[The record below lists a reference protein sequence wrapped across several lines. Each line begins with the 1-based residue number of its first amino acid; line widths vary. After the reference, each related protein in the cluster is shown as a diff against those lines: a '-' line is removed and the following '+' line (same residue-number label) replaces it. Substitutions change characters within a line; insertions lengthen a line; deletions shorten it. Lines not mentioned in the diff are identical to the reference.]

1 MKIFKKFCTIIAA
14 GIMVCSLGASEVK
27 SLFGNTHF
35 NLGKKIIENLDISL
49 SENQK
54 KAFLSG
60 IVYADIGR
68 FKFDQEIGI
77 ASDSSQFIA
86 EMKKHINNTEEE
98 WFAIGC
104 EIHRLQ
110 DAKTSDTLKE
120 IFENTEKSTYKEY
133 ITHCALLD
141 CYFLKKTNEYIH
153 NNHIETFNFNRIK
166 EALYKLNMVPIN
178 SLNYVNLDNNSVLE
192 NLKTFYDSIGEKY
205 SLSSYNDL
213 LKKTYSTL
221 GLKLNNKVINEQ
233 AGNIIGSFAMLAFFF
248 RHDVTLDKTEII
260 SKIELACSQLVKV
273 CTDHLKTIIQAS
285 KEEQI

>member
-1 MKIFKKFCTIIAA
+1 
-14 GIMVCSLGASEVK
+14 MVCSLGASEVK

-49 SENQK
+49 SESQK

-68 FKFDQEIGI
+68 FKFDKEINI
-77 ASDSSQFIA
+77 ASDSSQFIE
-86 EMKKHINNTEEE
+86 EMKKHVNNPEDE
-98 WFAIGC
+98 WFARGF

-110 DAKTSDTLKE
+110 DAKVDEVLKD
-120 IFENTEKSTYKEY
+120 IFENKESISYKEY
-133 ITHCALLD
+133 VTQCALLD

-153 NNHIETFNFNRIK
+153 SDCIEMFNFDQMK
-166 EALYKLNMVPIN
+166 ENLDKLNTVPA
-178 SLNYVNLDNNSVLE
+178 SLLGYINLDKSSVLNLLNFFYNSV
-192 NLKTFYDSIGEKY
+192 DGKY
-205 SLSSYNDL
+205 SLNLHKNL
-213 LKKTYSTL
+213 LKNTYNEL
-221 GLKLNNKVINEQ
+221 GLKLDDKSIDEQ

-248 RHDVTLDKTEII
+248 RHDVILDKTEII
-260 SKIELACSQLVKV
+260 SKIELACSQLVKG

>member
-178 SLNYVNLDNNSVLE
+178 SLNYGNLDNNSVL
-192 NLKTFYDSIGEKY
+192 
-205 SLSSYNDL
+205 
-213 LKKTYSTL
+213 
-221 GLKLNNKVINEQ
+221 
-233 AGNIIGSFAMLAFFF
+233 
-248 RHDVTLDKTEII
+248 
-260 SKIELACSQLVKV
+260 
-273 CTDHLKTIIQAS
+273 
-285 KEEQI
+285 

>member
-49 SENQK
+49 SESQK

-68 FKFDQEIGI
+68 FKFDKEINI
-77 ASDSSQFIA
+77 ASDSSQFIE
-86 EMKKHINNTEEE
+86 EMKKHVNNTEEE
-98 WFAIGC
+98 WFARGF

-110 DAKTSDTLKE
+110 DTKVGDVLKD
-120 IFENTEKSTYKEY
+120 IFENKENICYKEY
-133 ITHCALLD
+133 VTQCALLD
-141 CYFLKKTNEYIH
+141 CYFLKKSNEYIH
-153 NNHIETFNFNRIK
+153 SDRIEMFNFDQMK
-166 EALYKLNMVPIN
+166 ENLDKLNIVPA
-178 SLNYVNLDNNSVLE
+178 SLLDYMNLDKNSAL
-192 NLKTFYDSIGEKY
+192 NLLKFFYISVEEKY
-205 SLSSYNDL
+205 SLNLHNNL
-213 LKKTYSTL
+213 LKNTYNEL
-221 GLKLNNKVINEQ
+221 GLKLDDKSIDEQ

-260 SKIELACSQLVKV
+260 SKIELACEELVKV
-273 CTDHLKTIIQAS
+273 CTDYLKIMVKHS
-285 KEEQI
+285 KLE